1 MDNTYFLSQSSSLT
15 LVIIISLIFAV
26 LGIYH
31 SKKFHGISN
40 YLTANRNIELFSL
53 TTSLVASALG
63 AWILFGPVAAATWGG
78 IGAVI
83 GYALGTAFPMI
94 FLIYFGKKIRL
105 EFPKGSSLIEFM
117 RKKFGK
123 SLFKLILLMTIF
135 YMFIFLCAEVTA
147 VAVLIN
153 YLSGTDLWITAL
165 IVLLATLT
173 YTLYGGLRASIF
185 TDNIQMIVIGFLL
198 LILILIIG
206 SSTGDN
212 FSFALIKEKNPQ
224 LLSSSYIPSYT
235 AGLTFFIAVAAT
247 NLFHQGNWQRV
258 YAAKDY
264 YTLKSALII
273 SFFIIVP
280 IVFLMGF
287 VGMVSFSI
295 DPSARADLGF
305 FTLLLKE
312 QTEMLSLII
321 VILGLALTI
330 STVDTLV
337 NAISSLFVVDG
348 KATFNLDKKTDYL
361 KISKYFI
368 IFLSLIAFG
377 VASKGF
383 DILYLFLLADLFC
396 CAFVFTGSF
405 EDGTVFD
412 TNVGKDKPLV
422 FQIGMKEV
430 IPGFEQGIVGANK
443 GSKRKIKIP
452 SMLAYGE
459 KGAGELIPPNS
470 NLIFEFKILDVLSP
484 NYEKIDSEK
493 LENLINENAVALDI
507 RLDNQWKKTGVIKGS
522 FQETAFDIN
531 GKFNVYLMDKV
542 RALAGAESQGIEL
555 IFISH
560 DGKTA
565 EILGNAFAEDL
576 GFTNVYVLD
585 GGIQSWIKSN
595 KPLVS
600 YN

>member
-1 MDNTYFLSQSSSLT
+1 MDKTYFIEQSTSLT
-15 LVIIISLIFAV
+15 LVIVISLIFAV

-31 SKKFHGISN
+31 SKKFGGINN
-40 YLTANRNIELFSL
+40 YLTANRNIGLFSL

-94 FLIYFGKKIRL
+94 FLIYFGKKIRN

-153 YLSGTDLWITAL
+153 YLSGTELWITAL
-165 IVLLATLT
+165 IVLISTLT

-185 TDNIQMIVIGFLL
+185 TDNIQMIVIGILL
-198 LILILIIG
+198 LTLISII
-206 SSTGDN
+206 SSSSGNN
-212 FSFALIKEKNPQ
+212 FSFEFIENKNPQ

-258 YAAKDY
+258 YAAKNY
-264 YTLKSALII
+264 QTLKSSLII
-273 SFFIIVP
+273 SFFIIIP

-287 VGMVSFSI
+287 IGMVSFSL
-295 DPSARADLGF
+295 DSSTRPDLGF
-305 FTLLLKE
+305 FTLLLKD
-312 QTEMLSLII
+312 QTELLSLLII
-321 VILGLALTI
+321 VLGLSLTI

-348 KATFNLDKKTDYL
+348 KATFDLDKKTDYL
-361 KISKYFI
+361 KVSKYFI
-368 IFLSLIAFG
+368 ILLSIIAFA

-396 CAFVFTGSF
+396 CAFVFTVFYSF
-405 EDGTVFD
+405 Y
-412 TNVGKDKPLV
+412 
-422 FQIGMKEV
+422 
-430 IPGFEQGIVGANK
+430 NK
-443 GSKRKIKIP
+443 
-452 SMLAYGE
+452 
-459 KGAGELIPPNS
+459 
-470 NLIFEFKILDVLSP
+470 
-484 NYEKIDSEK
+484 
-493 LENLINENAVALDI
+493 INE
-507 RLDNQWKKTGVIKGS
+507 KTAYIAIIIG
-522 FQETAFDIN
+522 
-531 GKFNVYLMDKV
+531 L
-542 RALAGAESQGIEL
+542 LAGFLMFPFPDFSKSLLVGVLMSKDLFSPFVSQSL
-555 IFISH
+555 LFLSFIIA
-560 DGKTA
+560 TFLPA
-565 EILGNAFAEDL
+565 IILKL
-576 GFTNVYVLD
+576 
-585 GGIQSWIKSN
+585 KSN
-595 KPLVS
+595 
-600 YN
+600 